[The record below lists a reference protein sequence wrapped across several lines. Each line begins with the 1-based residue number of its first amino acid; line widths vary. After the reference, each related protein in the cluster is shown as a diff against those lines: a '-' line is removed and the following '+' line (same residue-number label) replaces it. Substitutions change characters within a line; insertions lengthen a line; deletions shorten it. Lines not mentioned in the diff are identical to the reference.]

1 MLRDKNFFPERIM
14 TSKNQY
20 SYAIKQLL
28 IDRKNRKYEVRY
40 GSASAIAPK
49 NSTTPKINHMIE
61 DLKYFGFKEIKRRG

>member
-1 MLRDKNFFPERIM
+1 MKKNEIFQPERIM

-20 SYAIKQLL
+20 NYAIKQLL
-28 IDRKNRKYEVRY
+28 IDRTNKKYEVRY
-40 GSASAIAPK
+40 GSSSAIAPK